1 MTMFLSKKVCD
12 ILELRKGND
21 MKKEEQRKTGQK
33 ETDNIA
39 LLKFREKLFL
49 EEMEQYRAGLTGEY
63 ESILP
68 YVRDGDGRYRQTMPG
83 FTGNTSQ
90 KSICRS

>member
-1 MTMFLSKKVCD
+1 METVTEENIGLMTMFLSKKVCD

-39 LLKFREKLFL
+39 LVKVS
-49 EEMEQYRAGLTGEY
+49 GEAF
-63 ESILP
+63 P
-68 YVRDGDGRYRQTMPG
+68 GGDGAVQSRTYGR
-83 FTGNTSQ
+83 
-90 KSICRS
+90 I